1 MGREGERDGRME
13 REGGRGRDRQTEKQ
27 KGDIQGR
34 ENMESWLI
42 SFDSECIFFNSGK
55 GGELGREKTQRG
67 VRGKIKE

>member
-1 MGREGERDGRME
+1 ME

-27 KGDIQGR
+27 KGGIQGR

-42 SFDSECIFFNSGK
+42 SFDSACIFFNSGK